1 MIYNYKKSS
10 FDELL
15 NKDET
20 VAIHHQVSQK
30 LGIKMVKAVKDK
42 NLETGNQIFR
52 VTILDKISVDFPSS

>member
-20 VAIHHQVSQK
+20 VAIHHQVFQK